1 MGYRELLK
9 KYMRHLELTAGD
21 NFVEVRCAEPVLNKR
36 DLGELRTL
44 SAEITRDAYL
54 GEDLDRIE
62 NYNYRLRVLMNRY
75 AMTVEQVAE
84 LLDARPSTVR
94 AWRTNPQSPRY
105 RAMSEAEFTAFESA
119 LTSWLESEP
128 S

>member
-9 KYMRHLELTAGD
+9 KYMRHLELAAGD
-21 NFVEVRCAEPVLNKR
+21 NFIEMPCAESVLNKR

-54 GEDLDRIE
+54 GEELDRIE

-75 AMTVEQVAE
+75 ALTVDQVAE
-84 LLDARPSTVR
+84 LLDARPARVR
-94 AWRTNPQSPRY
+94 AWRTNPNSPRY
-105 RAMSEAEFTAFESA
+105 QAMTESEFTAFEAA
-119 LTSWLESEP
+119 LTVWLESEP